1 MANPHYTMRHSL
13 DPHPVRPG
21 SSDALFARTIDAT
34 VHPPLVRAQE
44 TVAALIPR
52 VAVPL
57 GSPLLLSMLG
67 ITLVMLWA
75 ARRMKFRPSALILS
89 GLLVMTL
96 TSFHPQPA
104 PTEPQIA
111 DDTVSEVRR
120 VDSWTSPD
128 RYQMPEPVPM
138 PDVPDMGD
146 ATTPIAVDPP
156 EYGDESPVTPAD
168 DPTPGSDR
176 VIETPGF
183 DIPLPGTG
191 QTESIRIPPVSLRID
206 PRFEVSARDREEL
219 RRAIEQLQRRVRAE
233 VRRQARRRIY

>member
-21 SSDALFARTIDAT
+21 TSDALFARTIDAT

-104 PTEPQIA
+104 STGPQVS

-128 RYQMPEPVPM
+128 RYQMPEPVAL
-138 PDVPDMGD
+138 PDVPDMAD
-146 ATTPIAVDPP
+146 ATTPIAVEPP
-156 EYGDESPVTPAD
+156 DYVDESPATPAD
-168 DPTPGSDR
+168 DPTPSSDR
-176 VIETPGF
+176 VVEMPGF
-183 DIPLPGTG
+183 DIPLPGSD
-191 QTESIRIPPVSLRID
+191 QTESIRIPPVSVHID
-206 PRFEVSARDREEL
+206 SGFEVSARDREEL

-233 VRRQARRRIY
+233 MRRQVRQRIY